1 MSGQTEK
8 TRRRRIVYIQKE
20 FQRKFILKFCLVA
33 LCAMVVA
40 SLLLYALS
48 KNTMTATYR
57 YHHLALQRTGE
68 AILPSLLVTNLIVL
82 VVFLAATIMV
92 TLYVSHKIG
101 GPLYH
106 LKKSLEAIG
115 NGDLITLVRL
125 REHDQLMDFAA
136 TINQMTGNLKER
148 VSQIER
154 EVEVL
159 RDKTLKDDWS
169 KDEIKGDMERLHQ
182 TIHHLFETGQ

>member
-8 TRRRRIVYIQKE
+8 THQRRIVYIQKE

-82 VVFLAATIMV
+82 VVFLAATIMM

-159 RDKTLKDDWS
+159 RDKTLKDDCS